1 MCSDLGALLLG
12 LLLDA
17 ILLISEGSCILSFH
31 LVFEW
36 IEFRALD
43 ALAQAI
49 LIFICSSCLGEDQCM
64 L

>member
-17 ILLISEGSCILSFH
+17 ILLISQGSCILAFH
-31 LVFEW
+31 LVFKW
-36 IEFRALD
+36 VEFRALD
-43 ALAQAI
+43 ALAQAT
-49 LIFICSSCLGEDQCM
+49 LIFIYSSCLSEDQCM